1 MSLSQLT
8 VAVAAAA
15 SVTSKVT
22 CGLPA
27 QLSRAARWRA
37 SYLTQEGAAGW
48 SGSASVFYICSSQ
61 FVEEKKE
68 TLRVIYLRTI
78 SAVRGGN
85 RQKHLEQ

>member
-8 VAVAAAA
+8 VAVAAA
-15 SVTSKVT
+15 SVTSRSLAA
-22 CGLPA
+22 C
-27 QLSRAARWRA
+27 QLSRAAGALATSHRKARRA
-37 SYLTQEGAAGW
+37 AA
-48 SGSASVFYICSSQ
+48 GSASVFYICSSQ

>member
-15 SVTSKVT
+15 SVTSRSLAA
-22 CGLPA
+22 C
-27 QLSRAARWRA
+27 QLSRAGRAAR
-37 SYLTQEGAAGW
+37 YCFTQEGAA
-48 SGSASVFYICSSQ
+48 GSASVFYICSSQ
-61 FVEEKKE
+61 FVEEKE

>member
-15 SVTSKVT
+15 SVTSRSLAA
-22 CGLPA
+22 C
-27 QLSRAARWRA
+27 QLSRAAR
-37 SYLTQEGAAGW
+37 YLTQEGAA
-48 SGSASVFYICSSQ
+48 GSASVFYICSSQ
-61 FVEEKKE
+61 FVEEKE

>member
-8 VAVAAAA
+8 VAVAAA
-15 SVTSKVT
+15 SVTSRSLAA
-22 CGLPA
+22 CP
-27 QLSRAARWRA
+27 LSRAAR
-37 SYLTQEGAAGW
+37 YLTQEGKAA
-48 SGSASVFYICSSQ
+48 GSASVFYICSSQ
-61 FVEEKKE
+61 FVEEKE